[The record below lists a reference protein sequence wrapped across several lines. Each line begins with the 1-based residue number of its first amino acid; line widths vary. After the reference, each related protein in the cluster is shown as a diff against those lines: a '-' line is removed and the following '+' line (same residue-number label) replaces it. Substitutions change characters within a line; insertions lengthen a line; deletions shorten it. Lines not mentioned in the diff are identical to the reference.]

1 MVNAKSRLVSLAVL
15 AGVALSGC
23 DVSQKDPDFPASIAP
38 TTFNALFVDTNNI
51 PWPTDFFFLVA
62 AGSGKVD
69 GTPTIP
75 SPLNAPPFTYQ
86 GAALDGQDGW
96 STTAFTSTAFNFPL
110 DPTSI
115 SGSSVKIVEMYLD
128 NVTKTPATTLPPGV
142 TSPVIRTLTA
152 GTDFKAEVSPD
163 TDSGGKILRITPLKP
178 LRPSAG
184 LINIGYVV
192 LVTNGIKDT
201 SGNSAQP
208 SALYSAIK
216 ASPVTCTNFT
226 DATQKAWCL
235 GTRWH
240 LNIAP
245 AAGVNP
251 ADVVVSWS
259 YTTQSVEDTF
269 KYIATA
275 VPGTTIAVQATGLTT
290 KQVSP
295 ALEGKANIYVGTTTV
310 PYYLSKP
317 ANTKDRVVLT
327 NVWRAAGPPPVPGFD
342 QASRNVTR
350 FNPVPAKTTDVTI
363 PVLVTVPN
371 ATAAGGGCSKPTAG
385 WPVVI
390 FQHGL
395 GGDRTNALFIA
406 DNYADACFI
415 VAAIDQPLHGVTST
429 TNPFYQKDNERT
441 FNLDLVDNAT
451 GFATAPSPT
460 NTNYPGDG
468 IIDASATHWVNILSA
483 GTQRDNLR
491 QGEADLIVF
500 TKTIAKLDITGDGVA
515 DVDPKRINYSGM
527 SLGGIVGGVHV
538 HFSNDMQTA
547 ALSVPGGVLA
557 ALYVDS
563 PYFGPRVRAL
573 IGAPTT
579 FNGQPLGYAIPD
591 GSTLFNNL
599 MRDFQTAVDSG
610 DPVNHIADAQANVPL
625 FLQRVNGDT
634 TIPNSS
640 TNTLITAGKLKK
652 VSTLGPTA
660 VGEGSGAWVA
670 LTAGS
675 HSSLLDPSSSAAAT
689 VEMRTQFVKFA
700 ASAAQPGGP
709 FLFITNP
716 AVIEK

>member
-38 TTFNALFVDTNNI
+38 TTFNALFNVGAGQI
-51 PWPTDFFFLVA
+51 PWPTDMFFLYA
-62 AGSGKVD
+62 ASTGVVD
-69 GTPTIP
+69 GTPNIP
-75 SPLNAPPFTYQ
+75 APFNGYPFTYQ
-86 GAALDGQDGW
+86 GATLDSQDGW
-96 STTAFTSTAFNFPL
+96 STTAYSSTSFNGAL
-110 DPTSI
+110 DPATVN
-115 SGSSVKIVEMYLD
+115 GNTVKVVEMYLD

-142 TSPVIRTLTA
+142 TSPVIRTLVA
-152 GTDFKAEVSPD
+152 GTDYKVEVSPD
-163 TDSGGKILRITPLKP
+163 TDSAGKILRVTPIKP
-178 LRPSAG
+178 LRPSTGA
-184 LINIGYVV
+184 INIGYVV
-192 LVTNGIKDT
+192 FVTNGVTDS
-201 SGNSAQP
+201 SGNPAQP
-208 SALYSAIK
+208 SDLYAAIK
-216 ASPVTCTNFT
+216 AAPLTCTNFT
-226 DATQKAWCL
+226 DPYQKLGCL
-235 GTRWH
+235 ATRWH

-245 AAGVNP
+245 AAGLSAAN
-251 ADVVVSWS
+251 VVVSWS
-259 YTTQSVEDTF
+259 FTTQSVEDTF
-269 KYIATA
+269 KYIAAA
-275 VPGTTIAVQATGLTT
+275 VPASTIAVQATGLTT
-290 KQVSP
+290 KQANP
-295 ALEGKANIYVGTTTV
+295 AFEGKANIYVGTTTV
-310 PYYLSKP
+310 PYYLTKP
-317 ANTKDRVVLT
+317 ANTKDRVILT

-350 FNPVPAKTTDVTI
+350 FNPVPAKTRDVTI

-371 ATAAGGGCSKPTAG
+371 ATAAGGACSKPTAG

-395 GGDRTNALFIA
+395 TGDRTNALAIA

-415 VAAIDQPLHGVTST
+415 VAAIDQPLHGITST

-441 FNLDLVDNAT
+441 FNADLIDNASN
-451 GFATAPSPT
+451 TASAPT
-460 NTNYPGDG
+460 NPNYPGDG
-468 IIDASATHWVNILSA
+468 IIDTSGTHWVNILSA

-538 HFSNDMQTA
+538 HFANDMQTA

-557 ALYVDS
+557 GLYVDS
-563 PYFGPRVRAL
+563 PTFGPRVRAVV
-573 IGAPTT
+573 GAPTT
-579 FNGQPLGYAIPD
+579 VNGQPFGYGIPD

-640 TNTLITAGKLKK
+640 TNTLIAAGKLKK

-675 HSSLLDPSSSAAAT
+675 HSSLLDPSASAAAT

-700 ASAAQPGGP
+700 ASATQPGGP
-709 FLFITNP
+709 FLVITNP
-716 AVIEK
+716 NVIEK